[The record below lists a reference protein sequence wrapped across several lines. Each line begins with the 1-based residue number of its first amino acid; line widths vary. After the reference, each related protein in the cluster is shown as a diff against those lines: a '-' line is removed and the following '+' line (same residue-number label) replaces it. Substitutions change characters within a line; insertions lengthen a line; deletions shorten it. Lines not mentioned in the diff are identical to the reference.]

1 MQRITTNPWSTC
13 STNSIGPS
21 LMGSAFCERTRPHD
35 EARAHPVT
43 DPPQPEDGDLGH
55 GTEVDRAK
63 VVDAIRECIEKF
75 QLDLDGQVVVTGAGF
90 GLEAITATAAALAG
104 ARKVFALAAERKKHG
119 RSPATSW
126 DALDLATHAGYSA
139 RLEIMR
145 RMHPHH
151 WNEVDILVSCP
162 QTRPISRSTVEFLR
176 PHSVVALMAE
186 PWELSPEMVDLDA
199 CSETRI
205 KVAAPNL
212 EHPSI
217 RLLPDLAQLCCRLLD
232 DAGINTSNTKI
243 AVLCDTPCRRYIEDA
258 LIEQGARVTV
268 FAHPQMLLP
277 EMWDVV
283 VVALRPAEKPSMDI
297 NGLARVFEAARGS
310 LLVQFS
316 GEIDRL
322 AARYFGL
329 RIWPPRKPGR
339 GQLGVAPE
347 LLGWNPIV
355 RRIVGGLKAA
365 EMARRGA
372 DFRRDSIGFIA
383 NPSPS

>member
-1 MQRITTNPWSTC
+1 MQRITTGHYVNI
-13 STNSIGPS
+13 IGPS
-21 LMGSAFCERTRPHD
+21 LMGSAFCERIRPRDD
-35 EARAHPVT
+35 ERAYPVT
-43 DPPQPEDGDLGH
+43 DGLQPEDGDLGQDAEIDQA
-55 GTEVDRAK
+55 T
-63 VVDAIRECIEKF
+63 VVNAIRECVEEF

-90 GLEAITATAAALAG
+90 GSEAITAIAAALAG
-104 ARKVFALAAERKKHG
+104 ARTVFALTAERKKHA

-126 DALDLATHAGYSA
+126 DALDLANHAGHSA
-139 RLEIMR
+139 QLKIMR

-151 WNEVDILVSCP
+151 WNEVDILVNCP
-162 QTRPISRSTVEFLR
+162 RTRPISRTTAEFLR

-186 PWELSPEMVDLDA
+186 PWELSPEMVDLHA
-199 CSETRI
+199 CSEMQV
-205 KVAAPNL
+205 KVVAPNL

-217 RLLPDLAQLCCRLLD
+217 NLLPDLARLCCRLLY
-232 DAGINTSNTKI
+232 DAGLSIRNTEI

-258 LIEQGARVTV
+258 LIEQGARVTML
-268 FAHPQMLLP
+268 AHPQMLLP
-277 EMWDVV
+277 GMWDAV

-297 NGLARVFEAARGS
+297 NGLARVFEAARES

-339 GQLGVAPE
+339 GQLGVSPE
-347 LLGWNPIV
+347 ILGWYPTI
-355 RRIVGGLKAA
+355 RRLVGGLKAA

-372 DFRRDSIGFIA
+372 DLGRDGIGFII
-383 NPSPS
+383 SP

>member
-1 MQRITTNPWSTC
+1 MNST
-13 STNSIGPS
+13 S
-21 LMGSAFCERTRPHD
+21 
-35 EARAHPVT
+35 
-43 DPPQPEDGDLGH
+43 QPEDEDSGH
-55 GTEVDRAK
+55 GTEVDRAA

-90 GLEAITATAAALAG
+90 GSEAITATAAALAG
-104 ARKVFALAAERKKHG
+104 ARSVFALTAERKKHA

-126 DALDLATHAGYSA
+126 DALDLATHAGQSA

-151 WNEVDILVSCP
+151 WNDVDILVSCP
-162 QTRPISRSTVEFLR
+162 RTRPISRSTVEYLR
-176 PHSVVALMAE
+176 PNSVVALMAE
-186 PWELSPEMVDLDA
+186 PWELSPEMVDLNA
-199 CSETRI
+199 CCEMQV

-212 EHPSI
+212 ENPTI
-217 RLLPDLAQLCCRLLD
+217 NLLPDLARLCCRLVH
-232 DAGINTSNTKI
+232 DAGINARDTRI

-258 LIEQGARVTV
+258 LIELGARVTV
-268 FAHPQMLLP
+268 FAHPQMLVP
-277 EMWDVV
+277 EMWDAV

-310 LLVQFS
+310 LLIQFS

-329 RIWPPRKPGR
+329 RVWPPRKPGR
-339 GQLGVAPE
+339 GQLGIAPE
-347 LLGWNPIV
+347 LLGWNPTI

-372 DFRRDSIGFIA
+372 DMHRESVGFIA
-383 NPSPS
+383 SAIAGV